1 MKIQTIISGYF
12 KLDGG
17 PMFGVVP
24 KVLWAKMNP
33 PDEKNLCTWAMRSI
47 LIETENRKILVDTG
61 IGTKQD
67 AKFRSIFS
75 ADGPE
80 ATESLKKMRIHP
92 EEITDVFL
100 THLHF
105 DHAGGALTKTDSG
118 KIIPAFPNATY
129 WSNDE
134 HYDWAYQSN
143 PREEASFLKENFV
156 PLKEQGIIKM
166 LPVQKDDLH
175 WTEDIYVR
183 YVYGHTTAMML
194 LNIPIDANRRLW
206 YAADLIPS
214 RWHIRQ
220 PYIMA
225 YDLRP
230 LDTLQEKRR
239 LLEEIAGTEHVLFF
253 EHDPELEA
261 ATIHKDERGR
271 YALNKKG
278 SLEEVIN
285 MR

>member
-1 MKIQTIISGYF
+1 MKIQTVISGFF

-24 KVLWAKMNP
+24 RVMWSKMNP
-33 PDEKNLCTWAMRSI
+33 PDENNQCTWAMRSI
-47 LIETENRKILVDTG
+47 LIETGDRKILVDTG

-67 AKFRSIFS
+67 KKFRSIFS
-75 ADGPE
+75 AAGPE
-80 ATESLKKMRIHP
+80 ATESLGEIQLLP

-105 DHAGGALTKTDSG
+105 DHAGGALTKKESG
-118 KIIPAFPNATY
+118 KIVPSFPNAVY
-129 WSNDE
+129 WSNDL
-134 HYDWAYQSN
+134 HYDWAYESN
-143 PREEASFLKENFV
+143 PREAASFLKENFV
-156 PLKEQGIIKM
+156 PLKEQGLIRM
-166 LPVQKDDLH
+166 LPVQKEDLH
-175 WTEDIYVR
+175 WTDDIYIR
-183 YVYGHTTAMML
+183 YVYGHTTAMMI
-194 LNIPIDANRRLW
+194 LNLPLDEHRRLW

-239 LLEEIAGTEHVLFF
+239 LLEEIAGTEHVLYF

-271 YALNKKG
+271 YALNQQG
-278 SLEEVIN
+278 NLESFIK
-285 MR
+285 